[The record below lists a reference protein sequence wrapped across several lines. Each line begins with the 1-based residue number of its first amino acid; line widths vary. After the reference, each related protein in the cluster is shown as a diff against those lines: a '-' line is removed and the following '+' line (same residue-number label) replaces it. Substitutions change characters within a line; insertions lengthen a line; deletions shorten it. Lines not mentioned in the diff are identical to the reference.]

1 MKPIL
6 PALEKI
12 GGLQKV
18 DMTTTD
24 LSDTYLLQKFLVMH
38 YTDGLRRIPAAGR
51 RLHRR
56 PPLARPALVGIL
68 PGGEHQIMVSDIVP
82 RHASHRCDRLREI
95 GPEDKFPVGQNSA
108 LHYSINQARI
118 HQQPYQG
125 YTQKKGILPHGPVP
139 TVLEGPTLVPKVAVQ
154 VGGKEGPCIRHGQR
168 SGALYSEDPYQQV
181 QDPVIHQGVESP
193 HQTETNYSH
202 INLSMP
208 CRKNF
213 ASIDGTYWNK
223 LPLSIHASDGNFSST
238 KSIDYEYP
246 RILGAFF
253 YKVESACSNTNI
265 IHVLDSRR

>member
-18 DMTTTD
+18 DMTTTG

-38 YTDGLRRIPAAGR
+38 STDGLRRIPAAGR

-56 PPLARPALVGIL
+56 PLLVRPVDKGIL
-68 PGGEHQIMVSDIVP
+68 LGGEHQIMVSDIVP

-95 GPEDKFPVGQNSA
+95 GPEDKFPVGHESA
-108 LHYSINQARI
+108 LHYAINQSRI
-118 HQQPYQG
+118 HQQSDQG
-125 YTQKKGILPHGPVP
+125 YTQKKGILSHGPIP

-154 VGGKEGPCIRHGQR
+154 VGGKEGPCIRNSQR

-208 CRKNF
+208 CRKTL

-223 LPLSIHASDGNFSST
+223 LPLSIHASDDKFSST

-246 RILGAFF
+246 RILRAFF